1 MELEP
6 IESQEL
12 RIFCVKNGIDIDR
25 RQCDLLDK
33 YVELLLDW
41 NAKVNLISRN
51 DAKNVWRNHI
61 FHSLG
66 ILSTLSLEPG
76 SRVLD
81 LGTGGGLPG
90 IPISIAR
97 PDLVITLLDSIRKKT
112 AAVQNIVNAL
122 SLPNVKL
129 ITGRA
134 EEIVQRNK
142 GQWDVVIS
150 RAVASLTQLI
160 EWSKPLL
167 KNSQQ
172 KTIRDSQNRSWET
185 PALIAL
191 KGGNL
196 EDEIRRAQKK
206 WNPRDIQ
213 VFNISFDEAAEEMRD
228 KKIVLVQL

>member
-51 DAKNVWRNHI
+51 DVKNVWLYHI
-61 FHSLG
+61 FHSLS
-66 ILSTLSLEPG
+66 ILSTLSFEPG